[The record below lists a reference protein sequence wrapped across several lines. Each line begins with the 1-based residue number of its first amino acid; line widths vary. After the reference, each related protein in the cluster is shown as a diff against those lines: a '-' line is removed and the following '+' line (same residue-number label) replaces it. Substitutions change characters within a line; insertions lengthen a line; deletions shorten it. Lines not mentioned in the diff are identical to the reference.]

1 MSMLMPASRLLRR
14 GLRLGLAPTHH
25 RRRAPVLAATR
36 GDHSHSHHHHREG
49 PPDVTIKWVFKK
61 SGEAIETPA
70 YFGENLLRLAQRH
83 DIPLEG
89 ACEGVMACSTC
100 HCILED
106 DFFDELEEELEEDEE
121 DMLDQAFGLTPTSRL
136 GCQLKVAERFCT
148 SPVEVLPDAQPLVQV
163 EAVEKANPLNRQR
176 CAHATLV
183 DVATKAQ
190 AAARYVCAEAL
201 RRRGDG
207 PVLQEG

>member
-1 MSMLMPASRLLRR
+1 MCIRDSLRR

-25 RRRAPVLAATR
+25 RRRAPVLATTR

-49 PPDVTIKWVFKK
+49 PPDVTIKWEIKK

-89 ACEGVMACSTC
+89 ACEGVTACSTC

-106 DFFDELEEELEEDEE
+106 DFFDELEEEVEEDEE

-136 GCQLKVAERFCT
+136 GCQLKVDERFDGA
-148 SPVEVLPDAQPLVQV
+148 VIMLPEATRNFYVDGHVPQP
-163 EAVEKANPLNRQR
+163 
-176 CAHATLV
+176 H
-183 DVATKAQ
+183 
-190 AAARYVCAEAL
+190 
-201 RRRGDG
+201 
-207 PVLQEG
+207 

>member
-1 MSMLMPASRLLRR
+1 MSICHERAATSREGMSRLLVRR
-14 GLRLGLAPTHH
+14 GLCRGLAPTHH

-89 ACEGVMACSTC
+89 ACEGVTACSTC

-106 DFFDELEEELEEDEE
+106 DFFDELEE
-121 DMLDQAFGLTPTSRL
+121 GLHETHASRETPNGS
-136 GCQLKVAERFCT
+136 GEINNKKKACC
-148 SPVEVLPDAQPLVQV
+148 LVF
-163 EAVEKANPLNRQR
+163 
-176 CAHATLV
+176 
-183 DVATKAQ
+183 
-190 AAARYVCAEAL
+190 
-201 RRRGDG
+201 
-207 PVLQEG
+207 